1 MADQIDLKSIGQI
14 HVTVNDIDES
24 VAFYRDVLGMK
35 FLFQVADQ
43 DMAFFDCGGVRLYLG
58 VPEGSERKSSATIYY
73 RVDDIQ
79 ESWKTLMGKDVKVM
93 SKPHLITRLEDH
105 ELWMGFF
112 NDPADNIV
120 AIMSE
125 VPLES

>member
-1 MADQIDLKSIGQI
+1 MTDQITLDTIGQI
-14 HVTVNDIDES
+14 HVTVTDIDES

-35 FLFQVADQ
+35 FLFQVPDQ

-58 VPEGSERKSSATIYY
+58 VPEGMERKSSATIYY

-79 ESWKTLMGKDVKVM
+79 ATWKSLTDKGVKVL
-93 SKPHLITRLEDH
+93 SKPHMITRMDDH

-125 VPLES
+125 LPLSS